1 MSQSNARS
9 RNYITQLKGS
19 VFFKCGAILATFLA
33 MPIMIKYLGVEQF
46 GIWSTML
53 TLIGWVMMFDFG
65 IGNGLKNKISE
76 SLARN
81 DTQKAAGFISTA
93 YGLIGFISI
102 FLFFTFFSISYYIPW
117 QRVFNTQIIS
127 DDELRYAAVA
137 LSFFVFSNFW
147 ISLVNQ
153 IYHGLQKSS
162 FVTFGQFVS
171 NVLALVFVVILYYF
185 YDTSL
190 IKMVIVYGFALLLSN
205 GLLSFLIF
213 SSNVNLKPNLKS
225 FDSKKVYSLL
235 SLGVKFFVI
244 QLAVIVIFMTDKI
257 IITQLL
263 GPENV
268 TPYEVVFKLFSVFTI
283 LHSLILLPIWP
294 AYSNAY
300 AQGDFSWIRATLKQQ
315 IKIAFALF
323 FGASLL
329 SFLGPTIVSVWIGSD
344 LMLDETLYIF
354 FFGFI
359 VVSVWSNVFAYFVNS
374 VNKINVQLFTS
385 VIAAVINIPMSIYF
399 VSNLDMGLN
408 GIVLATTISLS
419 IYALI
424 GPFQVLRILR

>member
-1 MSQSNARS
+1 
-9 RNYITQLKGS
+9 
-19 VFFKCGAILATFLA
+19 
-33 MPIMIKYLGVEQF
+33 MIKYLGVEQF

-137 LSFFVFSNFW
+137 LSF
-147 ISLVNQ
+147 
-153 IYHGLQKSS
+153 
-162 FVTFGQFVS
+162 
-171 NVLALVFVVILYYF
+171 
-185 YDTSL
+185 
-190 IKMVIVYGFALLLSN
+190 SN

-283 LHSLILLPIWP
+283 
-294 AYSNAY
+294 AY
-300 AQGDFSWIRATLKQQ
+300 L
-315 IKIAFALF
+315 
-323 FGASLL
+323 ASLL
-329 SFLGPTIVSVWIGSD
+329 ECIRP
-344 LMLDETLYIF
+344 
-354 FFGFI
+354 
-359 VVSVWSNVFAYFVNS
+359 
-374 VNKINVQLFTS
+374 
-385 VIAAVINIPMSIYF
+385 
-399 VSNLDMGLN
+399 
-408 GIVLATTISLS
+408 
-419 IYALI
+419 
-424 GPFQVLRILR
+424 R